1 MRQLCNRKI
10 LTEEKIFVQ
19 KCRSLTDRIFF
30 YSLEKYPCANK
41 RNSLYYR
48 EMSVWKNEENEELI
62 MNLTTVKEI
71 YRERDKYLDQEI
83 TVGGYIDTVLMRHF
97 EENKEEINSLYRRD
111 RDDLI

>member
-48 EMSVWKNEENEELI
+48 EMSVWKNEEKEELI
-62 MNLTTVKEI
+62 MKLTTVKEI

-83 TVGGYIDTVLMRHF
+83 TVGGWLPGRYPYSVALHG
-97 EENKEEINSLYRRD
+97 
-111 RDDLI
+111 